1 MYRLGRTTFEA
12 QTVEQAAKSYAEFYK
27 NAYIA
32 RTLKNYKLPKWHNVK
47 LPRIESSTNGKNF
60 VFRFFKK

>member
-27 NAYIA
+27 MLTWQERLKITNYLNGITLNYPEQNPPRTA
-32 RTLKNYKLPKWHNVK
+32 RT
-47 LPRIESSTNGKNF
+47 
-60 VFRFFKK
+60 